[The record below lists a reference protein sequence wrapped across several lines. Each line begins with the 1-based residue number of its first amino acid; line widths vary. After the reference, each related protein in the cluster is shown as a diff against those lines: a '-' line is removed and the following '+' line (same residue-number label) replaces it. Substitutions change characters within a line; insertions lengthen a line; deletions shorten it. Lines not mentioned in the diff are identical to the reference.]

1 MLVPAGAVRAVAAA
15 AAGLGQVAFD
25 TRIALDT
32 FLPGA
37 LTSSAPRGC
46 GFFFLL
52 SFLFLFLFF
61 LISLSLCAAGCATRA
76 ARLVWRERGGRE
88 EKRKKT
94 VGPCG
99 SARDGWCLQRRRPA
113 LPCIYVRVCVCVC
126 ALARVSFLMSGCAIL
141 FEGEGFGVDCLLSL
155 FLSVLLA
162 FAAQVLSSGCLCRR
176 DCCSS
181 KAPTA
186 FFFSFFFFLPLASY
200 AFYPVAQGLVL
211 LLLPPPPLL
220 ALSRPY
226 PPCRPLLPF
235 FPPPSRA

>member
-186 FFFSFFFFLPLASY
+186 FFFSFFFFCPWPAM
-200 AFYPVAQGLVL
+200 
-211 LLLPPPPLL
+211 
-220 ALSRPY
+220 LSTP
-226 PPCRPLLPF
+226 
-235 FPPPSRA
+235 